1 MYRLLDPCYGGGIEV
16 AHRLA
21 IKTDICLSRQELVD
35 KCYINESKGGS
46 IQVTLN
52 YVARH
57 GLTNNSPNRQVQLQ
71 NLWDSL
77 KKLKIKIE
85 YVSEVLN
92 YILIILLL
100 FFNKNGREKNILSM
114 MLSI

>member
-1 MYRLLDPCYGGGIEV
+1 VGGIEA

-21 IKTDICLSRQELVD
+21 IKTDICLSHQELID
-35 KCYINESKGGS
+35 NCYITEGKGES

-57 GLTNNSPNRQVQLQ
+57 GSTNNSPNRQVQLQ
-71 NLWDSL
+71 KQNLLDSL
-77 KKLKIKIE
+77 KKLEITIE
-85 YVSEVLN
+85 YVLEVLN

-100 FFNKNGREKNILSM
+100 FFIKMARKQIFYR
-114 MLSI
+114 